1 MDSEVLILE
10 GELLMGVI
18 DKNSIGN
25 TKSGGI
31 THVLMNDKGPEAA
44 RMFLGLNQRMVN
56 YWLMNRGFSVGL
68 GDMVPTPDT
77 MHEVMYLISSV
88 KEDVTKLIQKGQH
101 KELEKQPGKTIEQ
114 FFEWSVNSLLN
125 TMAKKTQKEIMKNLR
140 SDNSMQAMA
149 LAGSKGSP
157 LNLQQISG
165 CVGQQNVD
173 GKRIA
178 YGFRYRTL
186 PHFCKDDLGA
196 DAHGFVVNSY
206 LKGLTPQEFYFHAMG
221 GREGII
227 DTAVKTSK
235 TGYIQRRLIKSMEDL
250 MVYYDGTVRNS
261 RGQIVQFLYGEDG
274 MDARWIEDQSI
285 PTLHMSI
292 RDMVKNYHWDIAD
305 YRFGYVDAVSS
316 RMWIKEE
323 ILDSIRRSLDIQ
335 HALDMEY
342 EQLLLDRRT
351 LRSIVTVMDE
361 KLQNI
366 NTFHLPVNIPRLI
379 WTAKSRFHVDPNG
392 CSDISPE
399 YIIRE
404 VNDLLTR
411 LCVISPETGMPESQ
425 DNAKLLFSIFARS
438 ILASKSIMC
447 EHRLTQKA
455 FDWLLAEVNN
465 RFMKAQ
471 VSPGEVCGIV
481 AAQSI
486 GEPATQMTLNT
497 FHFAGVSEKNVT
509 LGVPRLEEIIN
520 VVSNISTP
528 TMTLRLRRDL
538 RQNKE
543 EAERIQNALG
553 LTTLNTILASAEIY
567 YDPDPA
573 NTVVSQDAVLVK
585 NFFDTEDLDPQTLS
599 PWMLRLAL
607 NKQMVVAKKVSP
619 QVVAEKIKALIPDM
633 LSTIASNDN
642 DNSPVIQIRLLREVE
657 KSDSEVI
664 AGDELLKSVLN
675 ILQTHLVLF
684 GTPGIDT
691 VYISDETINELE
703 EDEEDESHLTPE
715 ERKRKHQ
722 YEMNGRMM
730 NREWVLLTDGTNL
743 RGAMMEESLD
753 FTKMYTN
760 DIKEIFEV
768 LGIEAARRALMKE
781 IRTVIS
787 FDGSYVNHR
796 HLSILCDVMTY
807 KGFLMPITRNGIN
820 RIDASPLQKAS
831 YEETQ
836 EVFME
841 AAVFGEKDRL
851 LGVSENV
858 MTGQFLPTGTGV
870 FDVYLD
876 TKKLAEA
883 VDVAPEGSELISRFV
898 VYNLLV

>member
-77 MHEVMYLISSV
+77 MHEVMHLISSV

-898 VYNLLV
+898 V

>member
-77 MHEVMYLISSV
+77 MHEVMHLISSV

-573 NTVVSQDAVLVK
+573 STVVSQDAVLVK

-898 VYNLLV
+898 V

>member
-1 MDSEVLILE
+1 
-10 GELLMGVI
+10 MGVI
-18 DKNSIGN
+18 DKNCIGN

-68 GDMVPTPDT
+68 GDMVPTPET
-77 MHEVMYLISSV
+77 MHEVMRLISSV
-88 KEDVTKLIQKGQH
+88 KDDVTKLIQKGQH

-173 GKRIA
+173 GKRIS

-274 MDARWIEDQSI
+274 MDSRWIEDQSI
-285 PTLHMSI
+285 PILHMNLKMMA
-292 RDMVKNYHWDIAD
+292 RTYHWDLAN
-305 YRFGYVDAVSS
+305 YRFGYVDSMS
-316 RMWIKEE
+316 NRMWLKEE
-323 ILDSIRRSLDIQ
+323 TVEVIRHSLDIQ
-335 HALDMEY
+335 HALESEY
-342 EQLLLDRRT
+342 EQLLLDRQT

-392 CSDISPE
+392 CSDLRPD
-399 YIIRE
+399 YVIRE
-404 VNDLLTR
+404 VRDLLAR

-425 DNAKLLFSIFARS
+425 DNAKLLFSIFTRS
-438 ILASKSIMC
+438 TLASKPLLC
-447 EHRLTQKA
+447 EHRLSQKA
-455 FDWLLAEVNN
+455 FDWLLAEVTN
-465 RFMKAQ
+465 RFMKSQ

-481 AAQSI
+481 DAQSI

-520 VVSNISTP
+520 VVANISTP

-538 RQNKE
+538 RQDKDQ
-543 EAERIQNALG
+543 AERIQNALG
-553 LTTLNTILASAEIY
+553 LTTLNTILSSAEIY
-567 YDPDPA
+567 YDPDPI
-573 NTVVSQDAVLVK
+573 NTVVVQDSVLVK
-585 NFFDTEDLDPQTLS
+585 NYFDTEDLDPQSLS

-619 QVVAEKIKALIPDM
+619 QLVAEKIKALIPDM

-642 DNSPVIQIRLLREVE
+642 DNSPVIQVRLLREVE
-657 KSDSEVI
+657 KSDSEAV

-703 EDEEDESHLTPE
+703 EEETDNDEMLTPE

-722 YEMNGRMM
+722 YR
-730 NREWVLLTDGTNL
+730 
-743 RGAMMEESLD
+743 
-753 FTKMYTN
+753 
-760 DIKEIFEV
+760 FECM
-768 LGIEAARRALMKE
+768 A
-781 IRTVIS
+781 
-787 FDGSYVNHR
+787 Y
-796 HLSILCDVMTY
+796 
-807 KGFLMPITRNGIN
+807 
-820 RIDASPLQKAS
+820 Q
-831 YEETQ
+831 
-836 EVFME
+836 
-841 AAVFGEKDRL
+841 
-851 LGVSENV
+851 
-858 MTGQFLPTGTGV
+858 
-870 FDVYLD
+870 
-876 TKKLAEA
+876 
-883 VDVAPEGSELISRFV
+883 
-898 VYNLLV
+898 

>member
-1 MDSEVLILE
+1 
-10 GELLMGVI
+10 MGVI

-44 RMFLGLNQRMVN
+44 RLFLGLNQRMVN

-77 MHEVMYLISSV
+77 MKEVMRLIASV
-88 KEDVTKLIQKGQH
+88 KEEVTKLIQKGQH

-206 LKGLTPQEFYFHAMG
+206 LKGLTPQEFFFHAMG

-285 PTLHMSI
+285 PILHMRMKDLI
-292 RDMVKNYHWDIAD
+292 KAYRWDLTD
-305 YRFGYVDAVSS
+305 YRFGYEDSVSS
-316 RMWIKEE
+316 RMWLNEE
-323 ILDSIRRSLDIQ
+323 TLAAVRGSVDIQ
-335 HALDMEY
+335 HSLESEF
-342 EQLLLDRRT
+342 EQILADRRN

-392 CSDISPE
+392 QSDMSPE
-399 YIIRE
+399 YVIEE
-404 VNDLLTR
+404 VRSLLKH
-411 LCVISPETGMPESQ
+411 LCVISPATGMAESQ

-438 ILASKSIMC
+438 TLASKPILC

-455 FDWLLAEVNN
+455 FDWLIAEIHN

-520 VVSNISTP
+520 VVSDISTP
-528 TMTLRLRRDL
+528 TMTLRLRKDL
-538 RQNKE
+538 RQKKE
-543 EAERIQNALG
+543 EAERVQNALG
-553 LTTLNTILASAEIY
+553 LTTLNTILASAEIF
-567 YDPDPA
+567 YDPDPV
-573 NTVVSQDAVLVK
+573 NTVVKQDALLVK
-585 NFFDTEDLDPQTLS
+585 NFFDTEDLDPMSLS

-619 QVVAEKIKALIPDM
+619 QVVAERIKALIPDM

-642 DNSPVIQIRLLREVE
+642 DNSPVIQVRLLREVE
-657 KSDSEVI
+657 KSDNDAA

-703 EDEEDESHLTPE
+703 EDEDEEEAHLSPE
-715 ERKRKHQ
+715 ERKKKHQ
-722 YEMNGRMM
+722 
-730 NREWVLLTDGTNL
+730 
-743 RGAMMEESLD
+743 
-753 FTKMYTN
+753 
-760 DIKEIFEV
+760 
-768 LGIEAARRALMKE
+768 
-781 IRTVIS
+781 
-787 FDGSYVNHR
+787 
-796 HLSILCDVMTY
+796 
-807 KGFLMPITRNGIN
+807 
-820 RIDASPLQKAS
+820 
-831 YEETQ
+831 
-836 EVFME
+836 
-841 AAVFGEKDRL
+841 
-851 LGVSENV
+851 
-858 MTGQFLPTGTGV
+858 
-870 FDVYLD
+870 
-876 TKKLAEA
+876 
-883 VDVAPEGSELISRFV
+883 
-898 VYNLLV
+898 